1 MEKNDSSAIEIN
13 YPHVAKGLCEF
24 WRKPECID
32 YLESLV
38 FDKRGGRQGF
48 PTEVSAEL
56 FFLYNLIE
64 RRRGPYDIWSEA
76 DSDT

>member
-1 MEKNDSSAIEIN
+1 MDKNESSAIEIS
-13 YPHVAKGLCEF
+13 YPHVAKGLCEY

-48 PTEVSAEL
+48 PPDVSAEL
-56 FFLYNLIE
+56 LFLYNLIE
-64 RRRGPYDIWSEA
+64 RKRGPYDIWFEA
-76 DSDT
+76 DSGI